1 MMYETAPTNIATINR
16 KVPGLDASIRESR
29 DRGCRD
35 CVVSVTSD
43 SSQNLGALSQF
54 MIADLGSG
62 TQFEKSRLIRSAPH
76 VATVSA
82 AFAEDLPPMCRTAAS
97 RALSER
103 EI

>member
-1 MMYETAPTNIATINR
+1 MMYEVAPTNIATINR
-16 KVPGLDASIRESR
+16 KTAGLDANIRESR
-29 DRGCRD
+29 DLGCRD

-43 SSQNLGALSQF
+43 SSRNMGAFLGS

-62 TQFEKSRLIRSAPH
+62 TQFEKSRPVRSAPH

-82 AFAEDLPPMCRTAAS
+82 AMAEDLAPMCPIAAS
-97 RALSER
+97 REFSER